1 MQSIAKLIYLIFL
14 AGLILLTSCHTSDP
28 ETIAQK
34 EIRDILYDVSLD
46 FNLDNI
52 TGIMDHVHSEYLH
65 KGMISYHLNDLWL
78 DRMAQFSLLE
88 IEVLYIEF
96 EGDKAVVHSN
106 NKFSSAIESVTLHE
120 PEDSGDISYF
130 IRENGVW
137 LIYGNQMW
145 AKGIPEFSRKG
156 NLLVAKTSR

>member
-1 MQSIAKLIYLIFL
+1 MKIIARLPYLFFL
-14 AGLILLTSCHTSDP
+14 AGLLLLASCNTSDP

-34 EIRDILYDVSLD
+34 EIRDILYDLSVD
-46 FNLDNI
+46 FNLSDVA
-52 TGIMDHVHSEYLH
+52 GIMDHVHEDYLH
-65 KGMISYHLNDLWL
+65 KGNNDHDFNDLWL

-106 NKFSSAIESVTLHE
+106 NKFSSAIETVTLHE

-130 IRENGVW
+130 KRENGVW

-145 AKGIPEFSRKG
+145 AKGIPEFSRKP
-156 NLLVAKTSR
+156 NLLVAKASR